1 MRYVIVAGTQE
12 EVEERV
18 TARLRRGWEVSG
30 SLRML
35 LAPDLIHNIDI
46 MWYAQAMIS
55 YKEEQIPH
63 KVDIVV

>member
-18 TARLRRGWEVSG
+18 TARLKRGWGVSG

-35 LAPDLIHNIDI
+35 TVPDYRSTLD
-46 MWYAQAMIS
+46 MLWYAQAMIS
-55 YKEEQIPH
+55 YKEERPNREGE
-63 KVDIVV
+63 